1 MIKSLILATALATGF
16 ASAASSSMAATGFR
30 PSGTSDRE
38 GGNGMKAIAPHAPE
52 GVAPGHVQGALQACN
67 ADKSG
72 TSDREGGN
80 ARMSMDSNGNPNG
93 KIKSC

>member
-1 MIKSLILATALATGF
+1 
-16 ASAASSSMAATGFR
+16 
-30 PSGTSDRE
+30 
-38 GGNGMKAIAPHAPE
+38 MKAIAPHAPE